1 MGAEL
6 QQRLLAADA
15 FAKSLGIKWV
25 EGSETHCV
33 VAMEVG
39 AQHLNFGDLVH
50 GGVIFS
56 LADCAFSLASNGPG
70 RLAVAVDTHLV
81 IPAASHQGDVLAATA
96 EQVSLGNKL
105 ATYRVMVTRD
115 PDTVVGHFTGTV
127 YRTSRTH

>member
-15 FAKSLGIKWV
+15 YASALGISWV
-25 EGSETHCV
+25 SGSETECV
-33 VAMEVG
+33 VSMTLGPE
-39 AQHLNFGDLVH
+39 HLNFADVAH

-56 LADCAFSLASNGPG
+56 LADCAFSLASNAPG

-81 IPAASHQGDVLAATA
+81 IPAASQAGDVLTARAT
-96 EQVSLGNKL
+96 EVSLGNKL
-105 ATYRVMVTRD
+105 ATYRVDVSG
-115 PDTVVGHFTGTV
+115 PDSQVVGLFTGTV

>member
-1 MGAEL
+1 MSAQL
-6 QQRLLAADA
+6 QQKLLAADA
-15 FAKSLGIKWV
+15 FATSLGISWV
-25 EGSETHCV
+25 EGSDTHCV
-33 VAMEVG
+33 VAMEIG
-39 AQHLNFGDLVH
+39 PDHLNFGDLAH

-81 IPAASHQGDVLAATA
+81 IPAASHQGDVLTARA

-105 ATYRVMVTRD
+105 ATYRVLVAKND
-115 PDTVVGHFTGTV
+115 DTVVGHFTGTV